1 MELTDLADGK
11 TKRCQSSQKA
21 RQALNS
27 LITMDKEN
35 MITAGCSFIS
45 LHFNS

>member
-11 TKRCQSSQKA
+11 TKRCQSS

-35 MITAGCSFIS
+35 MITARCSFIS